1 MWLQW
6 LQDNEETDGI
16 IFIGHPGTGKSAVA
30 KAARNAAGI
39 PGIQLD
45 VNGML
50 DSKVGAS
57 GANTRGAFRVVDAIS
72 GGKTLVLATCN
83 SIEALSPELKR
94 RFTLGTFF
102 VDLPTA
108 KEREEIAKIHVLR
121 RKRDIAVLKPELIA
135 EACENFSG
143 AEIEQAIIDGMFTAY
158 AENRDVTVDDIKISA
173 QATMPL
179 SKTMEKDVTRL
190 REWAKGRARKAGKA
204 VAKPVAKDDGSISRT
219 MLDLSAEFNKKKEDK

>member
-16 IFIGHPGTGKSAVA
+16 ILIGHPGTGKSAVA

-102 VDLPTA
+102 VDLPTVEGRNA
-108 KEREEIAKIHVLR
+108 MWGYYADKYDVAMVHS
-121 RKRDIAVLKPELIA
+121 
-135 EACENFSG
+135 FSDEGWTG
-143 AEIEQAIIDGMFTAY
+143 AEIKQCC
-158 AENRDVTVDDIKISA
+158 
-173 QATMPL
+173 
-179 SKTMEKDVTRL
+179 RL
-190 REWAKGRARKAGKA
+190 AKKLRCDLDKASTFI
-204 VAKPVAKDDGSISRT
+204 VPVCRS
-219 MLDLSAEFNKKKEDK
+219 SAERIEQLRGQASGKYVNAARPGVYQKSVSASAGRKFDL